1 MAATMPISNIALG
14 DANSLQSLLWY
25 LPEMSTAYELRTIY
39 YTHAAWM

>member
-1 MAATMPISNIALG
+1 MFPISTIAQG

-25 LPEMSTAYELRTIY
+25 LPSTGTAYELRTIY